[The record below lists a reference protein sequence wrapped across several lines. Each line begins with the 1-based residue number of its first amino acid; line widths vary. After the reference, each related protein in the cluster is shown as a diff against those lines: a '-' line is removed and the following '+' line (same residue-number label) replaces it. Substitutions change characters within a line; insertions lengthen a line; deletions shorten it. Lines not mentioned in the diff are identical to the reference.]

1 MSKSSYPATGG
12 TQDIFFDRSGAQL
25 LPTIVNGEGVHLI
38 DEDGR
43 RLFDACSGPFLACL
57 GQGNERVLQAMMDQG
72 RNLTYTYSRTTRHQ
86 ANAELAERLT
96 SLAGF
101 GFERAHLT
109 SGGSEAIEMAI
120 KFLRSHAVAT
130 GQSQRTHLISL
141 LPGYHGATFQTIGLN
156 GDVNS
161 RSLWGEMIVYSEK
174 IPAPL
179 TFRSPSAQD
188 AATASLSA
196 FEEAIDR
203 LGGDRILAVLMEPI
217 GGQSSG
223 ANVPHPTFARGMRAL
238 CNGHG
243 IKLVFDE
250 VVTAF
255 RTGHFLAAHADTEA
269 LPDVIVLAK
278 GLGAGYAPLGLALEA
293 ADDFLFGGFEAG
305 AFDGETGV
313 GEIGFI
319 LFGGDFGLGK
329 GLIEGGLGLAE
340 GGFLLHEGLV
350 SAGGI
355 EFDDGVGLFD
365 AFTGRGHPGDG
376 GVGRHGRVDLNGAL
390 GGELA
395 AAADEDQE
403 IALAGGGGGEDGG
416 GLGLAGGGGG
426 GGRGGGG
433 GGEKGEGGPGA
444 EGWGDAGLG
453 DGGIA
458 HCLVSLAGA
467 STTTAAERS
476 GMRWGSDLSSLK
488 TAVKV
493 LIGLPSAEEAT
504 GLANSKWAGMARSG

>member
-255 RTGHFLAAHADTEA
+255 RTGHFLAAHADAEA
-269 LPDVIVLAK
+269 LPDVVVLAK
-278 GLGAGYAPLGLALEA
+278 GLGAGYAPLGAALFSRDMVEELAASSGFVVSHSYDANPMACAAGTAVLDEIVERDLIANARDVGSHLRSQLESLPLESPLIGDVRGRGLLLAIELVANKGTLERFPATVDPASVVLHHGLNHGLLLYSRRQNAGRFGDWLMIAPPLIADNDDCDELINGLEA
-293 ADDFLFGGFEAG
+293 AL
-305 AFDGETGV
+305 
-313 GEIGFI
+313 
-319 LFGGDFGLGK
+319 K
-329 GLIEGGLGLAE
+329 
-340 GGFLLHEGLV
+340 
-350 SAGGI
+350 
-355 EFDDGVGLFD
+355 
-365 AFTGRGHPGDG
+365 
-376 GVGRHGRVDLNGAL
+376 
-390 GGELA
+390 
-395 AAADEDQE
+395 
-403 IALAGGGGGEDGG
+403 
-416 GLGLAGGGGG
+416 
-426 GGRGGGG
+426 
-433 GGEKGEGGPGA
+433 
-444 EGWGDAGLG
+444 
-453 DGGIA
+453 
-458 HCLVSLAGA
+458 A
-467 STTTAAERS
+467 STDAL
-476 GMRWGSDLSSLK
+476 LSHRK
-488 TAVKV
+488 T
-493 LIGLPSAEEAT
+493 I
-504 GLANSKWAGMARSG
+504 